1 MQSLRG
7 CGIKSLLLFIVFPAC
22 LWLPFE
28 GRKEKR
34 FQTQLWTLCVSR
46 VRKRR
51 STGWSF
57 FCW

>member
-7 CGIKSLLLFIVFPAC
+7 CGIKSFLLFIVFPAC

-34 FQTQLWTLCVSR
+34 FQTQLWTLS
-46 VRKRR
+46 
-51 STGWSF
+51 STLARGMSGYSV
-57 FCW
+57 